1 MHGRELWTSDSTPGG
16 TAMVKDVNPAE
27 SSYASALTDVNGTL
41 YFVANDGVHGYEL
54 WEVKRD
60 EPAPFPVPVPG
71 LGAGGSTPPP
81 DTTAPVLSDASLS
94 TRIFA
99 INPRGGAR
107 AAAAV
112 RRGALR
118 YRLSEA
124 GRVHVTVKRAV
135 AGRRIGGRCV
145 KPTRS
150 NRGTRRCTRLRSS
163 GRFAIDSHA
172 GTNSHEFPG
181 RIGPKSL
188 AAGRYRASLV
198 ATDAAGNRSASAG
211 LDFRVVAARTV
222 KR

>member
-1 MHGRELWTSDSTPGG
+1 M
-16 TAMVKDVNPAE
+16 
-27 SSYASALTDVNGTL
+27 
-41 YFVANDGVHGYEL
+41 HGYEL

-71 LGAGGSTPPP
+71 LGAGGSTPPPDTTSGPGPGAGGATPPP